1 MKKEVY
7 EETLRLIDSR
17 INYLLREIQIATSK
31 PLVIRTPLQPPF
43 IVDSSVVVRNLN
55 AERFGGL
62 TIDQVLAKISTAAGV
77 SSLGEYLDPTILSGD
92 VKLKEGANV
101 QITRDDVNNALIIAA
116 SGAAGAP
123 ADLTYVTK
131 DDETSELPYSVR
143 HQNLSGTFLHEP
155 KAHKG
160 SHAAGGSD
168 SLADQIVRTAKLEI
182 DLNTVYI
189 DKDGSNNM
197 TFTDPVAGTKT
208 LSELAAGG
216 GGVAGWDNVICYP
229 WAGTSVLDED
239 PDLTYTSEVSENAG
253 SYVEVAWFDFDMPSG
268 AIKSIFAHLIWAMKV
283 TGSGTGLVKWQIASG
298 SHASPGTWVDMTD
311 EVSTEATSYGDK
323 ARSGIIHK
331 ITSLTT
337 TTPFTIRCLVKKG
350 TATSAEAKVKSNTY
364 LRVTYK
370 VT

>member
-31 PLVIRTPLQPPF
+31 PIVIRSPLQPPL
-43 IVDSSVVVRNLN
+43 IVDSSAVIRNLN
-55 AERFGGL
+55 AERLGGL
-62 TIDQVLAKISTAAGV
+62 TIDEVLVKIATAAGV
-77 SSLGEYLDPTILSGD
+77 SSLGKYGESETLTGD
-92 VKLKEGANV
+92 VKLKEGSNII
-101 QITRDDVNNALIIAA
+101 ITRDAGLNALIIASTGGLIVHDNLYHDPDYTPYGHTHVEADITNLLHDALKIKGKTVDDAQIGDNKILVYKSA
-116 SGAAGAP
+116 SQTLVYEDKPTGGGGAAGW
-123 ADLTYVTK
+123 
-131 DDETSELPYSVR
+131 
-143 HQNLSGTFLHEP
+143 QNC
-155 KAHKG
+155 
-160 SHAAGGSD
+160 
-168 SLADQIVRTAKLEI
+168 
-182 DLNTVYI
+182 
-189 DKDGSNNM
+189 
-197 TFTDPVAGTKT
+197 
-208 LSELAAGG
+208 
-216 GGVAGWDNVICYP
+216 ICYP
-229 WAGTSVLDED
+229 WAGTVVLDED

-253 SYVEVAWFDFDMPSG
+253 TYTEVAWFDFDIPAG
-268 AIKSIFAHLIWAMKV
+268 NIKSIFAHLVWAMKV

-298 SHASPGTWVDMTD
+298 SHATPGTWVDITD
-311 EVSTEATSYGDK
+311 EVSTQATSYGDK